1 MDADA
6 RTPEEQKTSVMERVQ
21 QFIDNDRKKIG
32 GMHLGA
38 MLRLGLAELREAFS
52 WPGGTIA
59 QSTPYGMLGT
69 LTPGE
74 VYSARKENLNTNL
87 SHKDQT
93 MDANRMPTPSE
104 IAYATDRGGAGQD
117 HGQERAQSHDQGE
130 RSQNSSPSQIADS
143 QQTSAPEQQ
152 RGHDHDRG
160 MER

>member
-6 RTPEEQKTSVMERVQ
+6 RTQEEQKTSVMERVQ

-52 WPGGTIA
+52 WPGGNIA

-74 VYSARKENLNTNL
+74 VYSARKETHKLT
-87 SHKDQT
+87 HKDQT

-117 HGQERAQSHDQGE
+117 HGQERAQSQEHGD
-130 RSQNSSPSQIADS
+130 RSQNASPSQIADNP
-143 QQTSAPEQQ
+143 QPSAPDQQ